1 VDLTAT
7 FGSQRRTLV
16 KPAPDVQKRLCRR
29 DTLNPGLPKFANGW
43 SAYLYLGWCAICLKN
58 HEHFRPL
65 GPAPAD
71 SPNLAVVAHQL
82 LRVLYLEGGPCNPI
96 LGCPRNHGRQRDNVG
111 DDLLPVGRSLRLN
124 IARARFRDRRDVE
137 CRENISFVSV
147 CGEKRL
153 LPLNVEMIRMAVNL
167 GSDFVF

>member
-16 KPAPDVQKRLCRR
+16 KPAPDVQKRLCRC

-96 LGCPRNHGRQRDNVG
+96 LGCPRIMAYNGAT
-111 DDLLPVGRSLRLN
+111 LEIIS
-124 IARARFRDRRDVE
+124 
-137 CRENISFVSV
+137 CR
-147 CGEKRL
+147 
-153 LPLNVEMIRMAVNL
+153 
-167 GSDFVF
+167 